1 MSTLLCMTSGT
12 RVGVDE
18 SLNVVL
24 KRLDTDDA
32 LVRYMFTTPESNA
45 KREVWVA
52 PRLVEWVQK
61 A

>member
-1 MSTLLCMTSGT
+1 MTSGT